1 MRLGDVRP
9 RRDEA
14 PLPDDVAAEL
24 DALET
29 ALRGEE
35 VPAGMESLAVL
46 ATELRAE
53 RDEPD
58 PEYGDALDRWA
69 AAGFP
74 RSRRVGLSEDANR
87 VDLGGRLRAFGQALT
102 LRRLAPVGAAAAALV
117 VVAVAVSQVD
127 FGGTNQDDSASPTS
141 QEVPSAGSSD
151 GDEAA
156 APAIEPGVLESG
168 DARGGAVVPTEPE
181 SGADLQRELDY
192 SAAKANESLTAGG
205 DRRAS
210 RALSAQPFVDES
222 AGAAGGQE
230 QRKVERDAQ
239 LTLAAPAD
247 EVQDVTNEAVDVVEG
262 YRGIVLSSQSS
273 GTDDSARA
281 TLRLILPT
289 RTLDSALDD
298 LSDLADVKS
307 LSEGSVDITRPFVD
321 AKDRLA
327 GLRAER
333 KSLISQIRV
342 ADTEEELD
350 RLKVRLDGV
359 QNQIAQANA
368 DFENI
373 QRRARQSTVT
383 LQITSEGASEGDWS
397 IEDALDDAGRVL
409 TVGAGIALISGAVLL
424 PLALIAAIAYFVV
437 SASRRRARER
447 ALDE

>member
-1 MRLGDVRP
+1 MRLGEMRP
-9 RRDEA
+9 RRDDA

-24 DALET
+24 EALDS

-58 PEYGDALDRWA
+58 PEFGDALDRWA

-74 RSRRVGLSEDANR
+74 RGRRVGLSEQATR
-87 VDLGGRLRAFGQALT
+87 GDLGGRLRSFAQSLT
-102 LRRLAPVGAAAAALV
+102 LRKLAPVGAAAAALV
-117 VVAVAVSQVD
+117 VVVVAVAQID
-127 FGGTNQDDSASPTS
+127 FVNDDQDDAASPAS
-141 QEVPSAGSSD
+141 QELSSG
-151 GDEAA
+151 GDDAA
-156 APAIEPGVLESG
+156 APAIEPGVPEGEDAAVPGAAVTEARREFDADAYQPAQLNSG
-168 DARGGAVVPTEPE
+168 EELREL
-181 SGADLQRELDY
+181 SGA
-192 SAAKANESLTAGG
+192 AA
-205 DRRAS
+205 RAPQT
-210 RALSAQPFVDES
+210 RLFVQPDS
-222 AGAAGGQE
+222 SGAAGGQE

-247 EVQDVTNEAVDVVEG
+247 EVQDVTNQAVDVVEG

-289 RTLDSALDD
+289 RTLDAALDD

-333 KSLISQIRV
+333 KSLISQIRI

-368 DFENI
+368 EFENI
-373 QRRARQSTVT
+373 QRRARQSSVT
-383 LQITSEGASEGDWS
+383 LQITSDGASEGDWS
-397 IEDALDDAGRVL
+397 LEDALDDAGRVL

-424 PLALIAAIAYFVV
+424 PLALIAAIAYLVIG
-437 SASRRRARER
+437 ASRRRARER

>member
-1 MRLGDVRP
+1 MRLGDMRP
-9 RRDEA
+9 RRDDA

-24 DALET
+24 EALDS

-46 ATELRAE
+46 ATDLRAE
-53 RDEPD
+53 RDAPG
-58 PEYGDALDRWA
+58 PEFGDALARWA

-74 RSRRVGLSEDANR
+74 RGRRVGLSEDATR
-87 VDLGGRLRAFGQALT
+87 SDLGGRLRSFAQSLT
-102 LRRLAPVGAAAAALV
+102 LRKLAPVGAAAAALV
-117 VVAVAVSQVD
+117 VVVVAVSQVD
-127 FGGTNQDDSASPTS
+127 IGGGGEDQAAVSPSYAVDDTAVAPVQGGDVAEAGGAASADGGEAQPTEGSPGLLQDARSSKAISPASP
-141 QEVPSAGSSD
+141 
-151 GDEAA
+151 
-156 APAIEPGVLESG
+156 
-168 DARGGAVVPTEPE
+168 
-181 SGADLQRELDY
+181 
-192 SAAKANESLTAGG
+192 
-205 DRRAS
+205 
-210 RALSAQPFVDES
+210 
-222 AGAAGGQE
+222 GAAGGQE

-247 EVQDVTNEAVDVVEG
+247 EVQDVTNQAVDVVEG

-281 TLRLILPT
+281 TLRLVLPT
-289 RTLDSALDD
+289 RTLDAALDD

-333 KSLISQIRV
+333 KSLVSQIRV

-359 QNQIAQANA
+359 LDQIAQANA
-368 DFENI
+368 EFENI

-397 IEDALDDAGRVL
+397 LEDALDDAGRVL
-409 TVGAGIALISGAVLL
+409 TVAAGIALISGAVLL
-424 PLALIAAIAYFVV
+424 PLALIAAIAYLVL

>member
-1 MRLGDVRP
+1 MRLGEMRP
-9 RRDEA
+9 RRDDA

-24 DALET
+24 EALDS

-58 PEYGDALDRWA
+58 PEFGDALDRWA

-74 RSRRVGLSEDANR
+74 RGRRVGLSEQATR
-87 VDLGGRLRAFGQALT
+87 GDLGGRLRSFAQSLT

-117 VVAVAVSQVD
+117 VVVVAVAQID
-127 FGGTNQDDSASPTS
+127 FETNTDDAADTGAVAEEAVQSEAPAALEPNTGGAGDSAIG
-141 QEVPSAGSSD
+141 VGDSAIATEG
-151 GDEAA
+151 A
-156 APAIEPGVLESG
+156 
-168 DARGGAVVPTEPE
+168 DARG
-181 SGADLQRELDY
+181 
-192 SAAKANESLTAGG
+192 ESLETLDAGTSARSL
-205 DRRAS
+205 RRAVPLMNDS
-210 RALSAQPFVDES
+210 S
-222 AGAAGGQE
+222 GAAGGQE

-247 EVQDVTNEAVDVVEG
+247 EVQDVTNQAVDVVEG

-368 DFENI
+368 EFENI
-373 QRRARQSTVT
+373 QRRARQSSVT
-383 LQITSEGASEGDWS
+383 LQITSDGASEGDWS
-397 IEDALDDAGRVL
+397 LEDALDDAGRVL

-424 PLALIAAIAYFVV
+424 PLALIAAIAYLVIG
-437 SASRRRARER
+437 ASRRRARER

>member
-1 MRLGDVRP
+1 MRLGDMRP

-14 PLPDDVAAEL
+14 HLPDDVAAEL
-24 DALET
+24 DALDS

-58 PEYGDALDRWA
+58 PEFGDALDRWA
-69 AAGFP
+69 ATGFP
-74 RSRRVGLSEDANR
+74 RGRRVGLSEQATR
-87 VDLGGRLRAFGQALT
+87 GDLSGRLRSFAQSLT
-102 LRRLAPVGAAAAALV
+102 LRKLAPVGAAAAALV
-117 VVAVAVSQVD
+117 VVVVAVSQID
-127 FGGTNQDDSASPTS
+127 FETN
-141 QEVPSAGSSD
+141 E
-151 GDEAA
+151 DEAA
-156 APAIEPGVLESG
+156 SSGQVTEEAVQSEAPAVVEP
-168 DARGGAVVPTEPE
+168 
-181 SGADLQRELDY
+181 
-192 SAAKANESLTAGG
+192 TAGG
-205 DRRAS
+205 AADSAIAPEGADVPQAASGGSLPSFNSDARRNELK
-210 RALSAQPFVDES
+210 ALSAPVLENS
-222 AGAAGGQE
+222 GAAGGQE

-247 EVQDVTNEAVDVVEG
+247 EVQDVTNQAVDVVEG

-289 RTLDSALDD
+289 RTLDPALDD

-368 DFENI
+368 EFENI
-373 QRRARQSTVT
+373 QRRARQSSVT
-383 LQITSEGASEGDWS
+383 LQITSDGASEGDWS
-397 IEDALDDAGRVL
+397 LEDALDDAGRVL

-424 PLALIAAIAYFVV
+424 PLALIAAIAYLVIG
-437 SASRRRARER
+437 ASRRRARER

>member
-1 MRLGDVRP
+1 MRLGEMRP
-9 RRDEA
+9 RRDDA
-14 PLPDDVAAEL
+14 PLSDDVAAEL
-24 DALET
+24 DALDS

-35 VPAGMESLAVL
+35 VPAGMESLAAL

-58 PEYGDALDRWA
+58 PEFGDALDRWA

-74 RSRRVGLSEDANR
+74 RGRRVGLSEQATR
-87 VDLGGRLRAFGQALT
+87 GDLGGRLRTFAQSLT

-117 VVAVAVSQVD
+117 VVVVAVSQID
-127 FGGTNQDDSASPTS
+127 FETS
-141 QEVPSAGSSD
+141 T
-151 GDEAA
+151 GDEQLAATPSNADVDDAAVDPAGGGDAAVPEPAVTESRREFDADAYQPAQLNSGRELRGLSGAA
-156 APAIEPGVLESG
+156 A
-168 DARGGAVVPTEPE
+168 
-181 SGADLQRELDY
+181 
-192 SAAKANESLTAGG
+192 
-205 DRRAS
+205 RAPQTQ
-210 RALSAQPFVDES
+210 LFVQPS
-222 AGAAGGQE
+222 NSGAAGGQE

-247 EVQDVTNEAVDVVEG
+247 EVQDVTNQAVDVVEG

-368 DFENI
+368 EFENI
-373 QRRARQSTVT
+373 QRRARQSSVT

-397 IEDALDDAGRVL
+397 LEDALDDAGRVL

-424 PLALIAAIAYFVV
+424 PLALIGAIAYFVV

-447 ALDE
+447 ALDD